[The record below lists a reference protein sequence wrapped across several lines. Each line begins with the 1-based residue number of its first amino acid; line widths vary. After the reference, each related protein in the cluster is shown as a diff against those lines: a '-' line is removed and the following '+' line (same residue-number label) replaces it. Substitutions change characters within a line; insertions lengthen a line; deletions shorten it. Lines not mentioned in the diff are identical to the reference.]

1 VYFVSDDDRRDS
13 QSLSR
18 PVLSS
23 RGSSSNVEQE
33 LISHTVNFQKMW
45 SSEPE
50 IQSRCKL
57 VAKQV
62 IQLTI

>member
-23 RGSSSNVEQE
+23 RGSSSNVEQG